1 MIAVVGPTGSEKSS
15 LGLALSRHF
24 GGEIV
29 SCDSVQVYRQLDI
42 GSAKMPEAEREG
54 IQHHL
59 LDVVAFTSELTAGWY
74 ARLARA
80 AIRDI
85 HARRK
90 LPIVVG
96 GTGLYLRAL
105 FKGLSP
111 APGRDA
117 GLRARLEASEGRHS
131 GVLHRLLRRVD
142 SISASRIHPND
153 VPKLIRAIEIS
164 SLAQQPAS
172 LALDAPREGF
182 AEVRLLQIGLRPDRQ
197 ELRERLNTRVEQM
210 FQAGLVEET
219 RNLLSSLPSAA
230 IPRSLHSLGYRQ
242 VVDFLQG
249 RCALPEAIEQTQIKT
264 RQYAKRQLTWFR
276 ADPAIRWIPDFGSAQ
291 IAVERASEWAQAFL
305 LQ

>member
-1 MIAVVGPTGSEKSS
+1 MIAVVGPTGSGKSS
-15 LGLALSRHF
+15 LGLALARHL

-29 SCDSVQVYRQLDI
+29 NCDSVQVYRQLDI
-42 GSAKMPEAEREG
+42 GSAKLPEAEREG

-59 LDVVAFTSELTAGWY
+59 LDVVALTSQLTAGSY

-80 AIRDI
+80 AILDI

-90 LPIVVG
+90 LPIIVG

-105 FKGLSP
+105 FQGLSP

-117 GLRARLEASEGRHS
+117 RLRARLESSENRHS

-142 SISASRIHPND
+142 LISASRIHPND

-172 LALDAPREGF
+172 VALDAPRDGF
-182 AEVRLLQIGLRPDRQ
+182 ADVRLLQIGLRPDRQ
-197 ELRERLNTRVEQM
+197 ELRERLNIRVQQM
-210 FQAGLVEET
+210 FQAGLLEET

-242 VVDFLQG
+242 AIDFLQG
-249 RCALPEAIEQTQIKT
+249 RCALPKAIEQTQIKT

-276 ADPAIRWIPDFGSAQ
+276 ADPAIRWIPDFGSTQ
-291 IAVERASEWAQAFL
+291 IAVERASEWARSL
-305 LQ
+305 LSQ